1 MVEQSVMCR
10 HFRPGHAISAAA
22 MLFGVF
28 VTAGCAPNYSPDTY
42 ASAAAQ
48 LANKVDQ
55 GIVVGVRSVQISAD
69 TSLATATA
77 GAAGGVA
84 GSTIG
89 AGAGSALGAVG
100 GAVVGGVVGNAVG
113 HAQGDTDGFEYI
125 VKKPNG
131 DLLSVTQK
139 DPAPLGIGAHVLIIE
154 GPQARVVPDYTVPV
168 VVEDLH
174 PEAAKPAATA
184 AVAHGTAATA
194 PATPASTTPVVAQPP
209 VVVATP
215 LPPATPVQLAPTPV
229 SAAPPTPPT
238 PTQQPPAPAPE
249 TAQPAGKLDAAAP
262 PKPASGS

>member
-1 MVEQSVMCR
+1 MCR
-10 HFRPGHAISAAA
+10 LFRAGPEIRVAA
-22 MLFGVF
+22 MLFGVLM
-28 VTAGCAPNYSPDTY
+28 TAGCAPNYSPDTY

-48 LANKVDQ
+48 QANKVDQ
-55 GIVVGVRSVQISAD
+55 GIIVGVRAVQISAD
-69 TSLATATA
+69 TTLAMATG

-89 AGAGSALGAVG
+89 EGAGSALGAVG
-100 GAVVGGVVGNAVG
+100 GTVVGGVVGNVVG

-174 PEAAKPAATA
+174 PEAKPAATA
-184 AVAHGTAATA
+184 ALAPTPVATP
-194 PATPASTTPVVAQPP
+194 PATPASTTPVVAQPA
-209 VVVATP
+209 VVATP
-215 LPPATPVQLAPTPV
+215 LPPAATPVQLAPTPV
-229 SAAPPTPPT
+229 SATPPI
-238 PTQQPPAPAPE
+238 QSPPAPPPE
-249 TAQPAGKLDAAAP
+249 AAQPEAKPDAAAT
-262 PKPASGS
+262 PKPAGGS